1 MYQFRKEYNAEYG
14 VTETYYW
21 DDATKTMTVKNSY
34 DVGDII
40 ESNKRRANNSLDKRF
55 GNEMLHHFA
64 EIPNGVIELWAKEGL
79 DVFSNDPAMQKRIL
93 RKLHDPE
100 WKYLRTTVKK
110 VL

>member
-1 MYQFRKEYNAEYG
+1 
-14 VTETYYW
+14 
-21 DDATKTMTVKNSY
+21 
-34 DVGDII
+34 
-40 ESNKRRANNSLDKRF
+40 
-55 GNEMLHHFA
+55 MLHHFA